1 MDARHVSP
9 GHRPTPHT
17 LPLLFELGYEWD
29 ADFQNDDRPFLIDH
43 HGRTI
48 VGMPYAHLHEYPDV
62 WVATRKE
69 ITDWVREHPGDLPRR
84 SLEEVLAE
92 FPPPWPT
99 DRREPES
106 RG

>member
-1 MDARHVSP
+1 MTQKIYDVIEGTGNPQLIHN
-9 GHRPTPHT
+9 RPTV
-17 LPLLFELGYEWD
+17 
-29 ADFQNDDRPFLIDH
+29 AVRA
-43 HGRTI
+43 GRAARVITER
-48 VGMPYAHLHEYPDV
+48 GGRAQRLEAERTSLYKREYPDV

-69 ITDWVREHPGDLPRR
+69 IADWVREHPGDLPRR

-99 DRREPES
+99 NRREAES